1 MIQFQATVSE
11 IEDFPAA
18 RLRRVVVS
26 AQSGQTLPAYHA
38 GQYAMLTFGGYSP
51 RAYSIG
57 NAPGRNKLEFH
68 IRQSGSGASTFAT
81 TRLQVGDSVDITA
94 PFGTCLYV
102 ADCERPLLAVAGG
115 SGLAGMKAIIE
126 EALTDPSR
134 TAPIYLYVGART
146 LHDLYLDDI
155 FRTLEE
161 KDPRF
166 HYIPVLSEEIQPGI
180 RQGFVT
186 TAITEDFPD
195 LSIARI
201 YGAGPVE
208 MLRHLYDTALTSGAL
223 PDHIHTD
230 LDQLTNTMPQ
240 SEPDIAR

>member
-1 MIQFQATVSE
+1 MIQFQAIVSE

-26 AQSGQTLPAYHA
+26 APAGQHLPAYHA

-68 IRQSGSGASTFAT
+68 IRQSGSGATTFAT
-81 TRLQVGDSVDITA
+81 TALQVGDSIAIAA

-102 ADCERPLLAVAGG
+102 PDCERPLLAVAGG

-126 EALTDPSR
+126 EALADTARR
-134 TAPIYLYVGART
+134 TPTHLYVGART
-146 LHDLYLDDI
+146 LQDLYLDDI

-166 HYIPVLSEEIQPGI
+166 HYIPVLSEDIQPGI

-186 TAITEDFPD
+186 TALSEDFPD
-195 LSIARI
+195 MSVARI

-208 MLRHLYDTALTSGAL
+208 MLRHLYDTALTHGAL

-230 LDQLTNTMPQ
+230 LDQLTNTSVP
-240 SEPDIAR
+240 SEPDNAR